1 MSEITYSQTFIVGVN
16 VSDEEVL
23 ATDTTGDSKSMSVQ
37 NNTQMDVAVLVF
49 QDAAQSTQP
58 AIFTVSAGKSTAF
71 GAKFRSFTILSEG
84 LNAGSTV
91 VSPPGKKGGY
101 VGPGQARAS
110 DVGSITVIC
119 YDEVQSSNIAATGA
133 TVGST
138 VTIGGDTVGI
148 AKDGSDA
155 TGTVMPTGGQG
166 IRGWLSAIHNLFRT
180 GGAQAQ
186 LYVGTGVVNG
196 ANPLPVS
203 LSSNSTLVQ
212 TGIQANSQQTVGTT
226 AIAMG
231 IPAGCKSVVIRNTD
245 STNTVYLGHD
255 NTVTAG
261 TGYPLGPGQALSWD
275 TDSTVGSFTG
285 YAIASA
291 ANTVLGYL
299 GVK

>member
-1 MSEITYSQTFIVGVN
+1 MSEITYSQTFMVGVN
-16 VSDEEVL
+16 VTDEEVL
-23 ATDTTGDSKSMSVQ
+23 AVDTTGDSKYMSVQ
-37 NNTQMDVAVLVF
+37 NNTQMDLAVVVF
-49 QDAAQSTQP
+49 EDAAQSTQP
-58 AIFTVSAGKSTAF
+58 AIFTVSAGKATAF

-84 LNAGSTV
+84 LNTGSTV

-101 VGPGQARAS
+101 VGPGRARPT

-133 TVGST
+133 SVGT
-138 VTIGGDTVGI
+138 DVTIAGESVGL
-148 AKDGSDA
+148 AKDGTEMNGA
-155 TGTVMPTGGQG
+155 VMPTGGQG

-180 GGAQAQ
+180 GGAMAQ
-186 LYVGTGVVNG
+186 LFVGAGVVNNG
-196 ANPLPVS
+196 NPLPVL
-203 LSSNSTLVQ
+203 LSGNSTTVQ
-212 TGIQANSQQTVGTT
+212 TGIQIGSQQSIGVA

-231 IPAGCKSVVIRNTD
+231 IPIGCKSVVITNTD
-245 STNTVYLGHD
+245 SVNTVYLGHD

-261 TGYPLGPGQALSWD
+261 TGYPLKPGQSIGMD
-275 TDSTVGSFTG
+275 TDSTQASFTG